1 MSIVQVPAQVV
12 RTPRGIGTAGAR
24 LSDTPKGKASKPA
37 RNKKTT
43 VLKSMTRSVSMNLD
57 DEIEKLEA
65 WFDEYDEVRA
75 ELVAKRKV
83 REAERKARHA
93 EYLAAIADWK

>member
-1 MSIVQVPAQVV
+1 VSIVQVPVQVV

-24 LSDTPKGKASKPA
+24 LSDTPKGRASKPA
-37 RNKKTT
+37 RNRKNTI
-43 VLKSMTRSVSMNLD
+43 LKSMTRSVAMNLD
-57 DEIEKLEA
+57 DEIEALEA
-65 WFDEYDEVRA
+65 WCDEYDQVRA

-83 REAERKARHA
+83 REAERVQRRA